1 MKNMKTMQKQRSNT
15 LVKPMLF
22 LAVLMIV
29 IFGVSGYAQMI
40 ITSGTT
46 VYVQSTGSLYSSDSV
61 IIQSGGKLRVK
72 GTMILQRNLRN
83 ANASLDSLGTGTF
96 LFSGGAAQAIRGQ
109 NIFNNLTLN
118 NGTGLTIAG
127 NTRVYGLVT
136 FTNGQ
141 INLGTSNLRLGPLAG
156 FSGVPLSTKM
166 VVATG
171 AGQLQKEFTAPG
183 NFTFPVGDATVTSE
197 YSPATLIFNS
207 GTFSAGAYVG
217 INLVDAQYPGTA
229 TSYLT
234 RYWRLS
240 QSGITNFSC
249 NATFQY
255 LLSDVVGTEAN
266 IFTTKVDLVPWVT
279 YNAANTAAHTIDA
292 HGLATFGT
300 FTGNL
305 GNAAVPPAVRSL
317 QDKVIGPGI
326 TACADA
332 TQTLIIAGNGTSYWV
347 QNGGSVTHIAATNI
361 LYYPGTR
368 VDAGGYMHGYISTV
382 FCANQANPVAGSPQS
397 PGEVMTSL
405 SKNPDDSRMILY
417 PNPTYD
423 EVTIELAGKL
433 GSGKSSIEL
442 FSMNG
447 TLVYAGEM
455 INGTKHVFSVENLRP
470 GVYFIHVINGTY
482 RSVVKLIKL

>member
-1 MKNMKTMQKQRSNT
+1 
-15 LVKPMLF
+15 
-22 LAVLMIV
+22 
-29 IFGVSGYAQMI
+29 MI

-382 FCANQANPVAGSPQS
+382 YCGPYIHPAPPAKIAGLGDEEGIVVKEGSIF
-397 PGEVMTSL
+397 
-405 SKNPDDSRMILY
+405 KIY
-417 PNPTYD
+417 PNPTPGKF
-423 EVTIELAGKL
+423 TLELKGAIDPSTVKVEIMGIL
-433 GSGKSSIEL
+433 GDRILSNGSVNGMKQE
-442 FSMNG
+442 FS
-447 TLVYAGEM
+447 LAD
-455 INGTKHVFSVENLRP
+455 RP
-470 GVYFIHVINGTY
+470 TGVYMVHVSSGTN
-482 RSVVKLIKL
+482 SETQKIIKQ